1 MSFLPTFSGN
11 LETLTVSVTFAYLIG
26 SIPSGIIWAKF
37 FKLGS
42 LKNIGSGNIGA
53 TNVLRTGNKIAA
65 FLTLFCDA
73 GKGFVAVFLAEMFTQ
88 ELTIQAVCLFVF
100 IGHCFPI
107 WLKFKGGKGVA
118 TYIGIVSS
126 MNLLFGFITCM
137 IWLLTATMLRM
148 SSLSALISAVFGP
161 ILVYFILDSSYL
173 GISIVLTFL
182 IFWTHKTNIYRI
194 LNGTEPSINVILK

>member
-1 MSFLPTFSGN
+1 MSFVPTLSEN

-53 TNVLRTGNKIAA
+53 TNVLRTGNRIAA
-65 FLTLFCDA
+65 FLTLLCDA

-88 ELTIQAVCLFVF
+88 ELTVQAVCLFVF

-126 MNLLFGFITCM
+126 INVLFGFITCM
-137 IWLLTATMLRM
+137 IWLLSATMSRT

>member
-1 MSFLPTFSGN
+1 MSFVPTFSEN

-26 SIPSGIIWAKF
+26 SIPSGVIWAKF

-53 TNVLRTGNKIAA
+53 TNVLRTGNRIAA
-65 FLTLFCDA
+65 FLTLLCDA